1 MSEHILKKTKCRT
14 CARFDR
20 PRREGEDGWCTQ
32 LGETTSEDAG
42 ACFWYTRR
50 RGKDETEKD

>member
-1 MSEHILKKTKCRT
+1 MSEHALKKTKCRS

-50 RGKDETEKD
+50 RGKDEDN